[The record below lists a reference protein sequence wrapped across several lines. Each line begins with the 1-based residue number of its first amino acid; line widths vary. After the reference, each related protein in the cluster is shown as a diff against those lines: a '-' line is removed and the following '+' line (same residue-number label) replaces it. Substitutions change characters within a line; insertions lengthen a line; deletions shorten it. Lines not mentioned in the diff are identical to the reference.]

1 MNDVRREKYQVM
13 PALPAED
20 YEALK
25 ADIAA
30 RGVMVAIEVDE
41 YGNILDGYN
50 RIKVC
55 RELGINDYP
64 VVVRSGLSEAEKLTH
79 ARRVNLLRRHLS
91 QEQRRQLVADEL
103 RGDPSRSDRQIAAGL
118 GVDHKTVGAARDRLG
133 GTGEIPQLEK
143 TTGTD
148 GKARPVN
155 KQHKRRLNSG
165 IGKTTP
171 SRDKKAGPSPMLDP
185 RAWSMSTPQE
195 REAFVKTV
203 GRSEFEDALNA
214 IESGCKLARGLNSL
228 NQAWKAATEPERR
241 TFCRQYFEELNRH
254 GIRNG
259 HNGVAFI
266 CSRIILAGECATPR
280 CRRRARV
287 PATG

>member
-91 QEQRRQLVADEL
+91 QEQ
-103 RGDPSRSDRQIAAGL
+103 PRSSWP
-118 GVDHKTVGAARDRLG
+118 T
-133 GTGEIPQLEK
+133 
-143 TTGTD
+143 
-148 GKARPVN
+148 
-155 KQHKRRLNSG
+155 S
-165 IGKTTP
+165 
-171 SRDKKAGPSPMLDP
+171 
-185 RAWSMSTPQE
+185 
-195 REAFVKTV
+195 
-203 GRSEFEDALNA
+203 
-214 IESGCKLARGLNSL
+214 C
-228 NQAWKAATEPERR
+228 AATRPDGSASTTKPSGLREIDWAELGKFPSWRKRPGR
-241 TFCRQYFEELNRH
+241 TAKRGRLIDSISD
-254 GIRNG
+254 G
-259 HNGVAFI
+259 
-266 CSRIILAGECATPR
+266 
-280 CRRRARV
+280 
-287 PATG
+287 

>member
-1 MNDVRREKYQVM
+1 VFAGAATHRRAPVRDGQSAPNECGVQPKEATMNDVRREKYQVM

-103 RGDPSRSDRQIAAGL
+103 RGDPSRSDRQIAAGSASTTKPSGLREIDWAEL
-118 GVDHKTVGAARDRLG
+118 GKFPSWRKRPGRTAKRGRL
-133 GTGEIPQLEK
+133 IDSIS
-143 TTGTD
+143 D
-148 GKARPVN
+148 G
-155 KQHKRRLNSG
+155 
-165 IGKTTP
+165 
-171 SRDKKAGPSPMLDP
+171 
-185 RAWSMSTPQE
+185 
-195 REAFVKTV
+195 
-203 GRSEFEDALNA
+203 
-214 IESGCKLARGLNSL
+214 
-228 NQAWKAATEPERR
+228 
-241 TFCRQYFEELNRH
+241 
-254 GIRNG
+254 
-259 HNGVAFI
+259 
-266 CSRIILAGECATPR
+266 
-280 CRRRARV
+280 
-287 PATG
+287 

>member
-155 KQHKRRLNSG
+155 RQHKRRLNSG

-185 RAWSMSTPQE
+185 RAWSLSTPQE
-195 REAFVKTV
+195 REAFVTIV
-203 GRSEFEDALNA
+203 GPREIECVINAVEPSHALRRFES
-214 IESGCKLARGLNSL
+214 IK
-228 NQAWKAATEPERR
+228 QAWNAATAPER
-241 TFCRQYFEELNRH
+241 L
-254 GIRNG
+254 
-259 HNGVAFI
+259 AF
-266 CSRIILAGECATPR
+266 
-280 CRRRARV
+280 AREYYDEIS
-287 PATG
+287 TLGWQQKWR

>member
-91 QEQRRQLVADEL
+91 QEQTAAARGRRAARRPVPIGSPDRRSARRRPQNR
-103 RGDPSRSDRQIAAGL
+103 RGYAGSIGRNWGNSPVGENDRDGRQSAAG
-118 GVDHKTVGAARDRLG
+118 
-133 GTGEIPQLEK
+133 
-143 TTGTD
+143 
-148 GKARPVN
+148 
-155 KQHKRRLNSG
+155 
-165 IGKTTP
+165 
-171 SRDKKAGPSPMLDP
+171 
-185 RAWSMSTPQE
+185 
-195 REAFVKTV
+195 
-203 GRSEFEDALNA
+203 
-214 IESGCKLARGLNSL
+214 
-228 NQAWKAATEPERR
+228 
-241 TFCRQYFEELNRH
+241 
-254 GIRNG
+254 
-259 HNGVAFI
+259 
-266 CSRIILAGECATPR
+266 
-280 CRRRARV
+280 
-287 PATG
+287 

>member
-91 QEQRRQLVADEL
+91 QERRRQLVADEL
-103 RGDPSRSDRQIAAGL
+103 RWRRRTPR
-118 GVDHKTVGAARDRLG
+118 
-133 GTGEIPQLEK
+133 PQAL
-143 TTGTD
+143 
-148 GKARPVN
+148 R
-155 KQHKRRLNSG
+155 
-165 IGKTTP
+165 
-171 SRDKKAGPSPMLDP
+171 P
-185 RAWSMSTPQE
+185 RAAPT
-195 REAFVKTV
+195 R
-203 GRSEFEDALNA
+203 
-214 IESGCKLARGLNSL
+214 
-228 NQAWKAATEPERR
+228 
-241 TFCRQYFEELNRH
+241 
-254 GIRNG
+254 
-259 HNGVAFI
+259 
-266 CSRIILAGECATPR
+266 
-280 CRRRARV
+280 
-287 PATG
+287 

>member
-1 MNDVRREKYQVM
+1 MWGATEGGNMNDVRREKYQVM

-91 QEQRRQLVADEL
+91 QGQRRQ
-103 RGDPSRSDRQIAAGL
+103 RGRRAARRPVPIGSPNRCRARRRPQNRRGCARSIGRNWGNSPVGENDRDGRQSAAG
-118 GVDHKTVGAARDRLG
+118 
-133 GTGEIPQLEK
+133 
-143 TTGTD
+143 
-148 GKARPVN
+148 
-155 KQHKRRLNSG
+155 
-165 IGKTTP
+165 
-171 SRDKKAGPSPMLDP
+171 
-185 RAWSMSTPQE
+185 
-195 REAFVKTV
+195 
-203 GRSEFEDALNA
+203 
-214 IESGCKLARGLNSL
+214 
-228 NQAWKAATEPERR
+228 
-241 TFCRQYFEELNRH
+241 
-254 GIRNG
+254 
-259 HNGVAFI
+259 
-266 CSRIILAGECATPR
+266 
-280 CRRRARV
+280 
-287 PATG
+287 

>member
-133 GTGEIPQLEK
+133 GTGEIPQFREVLAGLDTRLDTPPSIEA
-143 TTGTD
+143 D
-148 GKARPVN
+148 QEP
-155 KQHKRRLNSG
+155 RRAVASSLPTRG
-165 IGKTTP
+165 
-171 SRDKKAGPSPMLDP
+171 
-185 RAWSMSTPQE
+185 
-195 REAFVKTV
+195 V
-203 GRSEFEDALNA
+203 GR
-214 IESGCKLARGLNSL
+214 
-228 NQAWKAATEPERR
+228 
-241 TFCRQYFEELNRH
+241 
-254 GIRNG
+254 
-259 HNGVAFI
+259 
-266 CSRIILAGECATPR
+266 
-280 CRRRARV
+280 
-287 PATG
+287 

>member
-79 ARRVNLLRRHLS
+79 ARRVNLLRRRHPS
-91 QEQRRQLVADEL
+91 W
-103 RGDPSRSDRQIAAGL
+103 GDPSESHALQAQP
-118 GVDHKTVGAARDRLG
+118 AR
-133 GTGEIPQLEK
+133 
-143 TTGTD
+143 
-148 GKARPVN
+148 A
-155 KQHKRRLNSG
+155 
-165 IGKTTP
+165 
-171 SRDKKAGPSPMLDP
+171 
-185 RAWSMSTPQE
+185 
-195 REAFVKTV
+195 
-203 GRSEFEDALNA
+203 
-214 IESGCKLARGLNSL
+214 
-228 NQAWKAATEPERR
+228 
-241 TFCRQYFEELNRH
+241 
-254 GIRNG
+254 
-259 HNGVAFI
+259 
-266 CSRIILAGECATPR
+266 
-280 CRRRARV
+280 
-287 PATG
+287 

>member
-30 RGVMVAIEVDE
+30 RGVMVAIEMDE

-155 KQHKRRLNSG
+155 RQHKRRLISG
-165 IGKTTP
+165 IGKTMP

-185 RAWSMSTPQE
+185 RAWSLSTPQA
-195 REAFVKTV
+195 REAFVREV
-203 GRSEFEDALNA
+203 GPRDIEAVIKAIRLNDQLPEA
-214 IESGCKLARGLNSL
+214 AKKGCSIGPENRELSDVVHDRERLARFKRLMVQPEAIWVWEQL
-228 NQAWKAATEPERR
+228 ELAWEALRGQTMP
-241 TFCRQYFEELNRH
+241 
-254 GIRNG
+254 
-259 HNGVAFI
+259 
-266 CSRIILAGECATPR
+266 
-280 CRRRARV
+280 
-287 PATG
+287 

>member
-30 RGVMVAIEVDE
+30 RGVMVAIEMDE
-41 YGNILDGYN
+41 YGNVLDGYN

-155 KQHKRRLNSG
+155 RQHKRRLNSG

-185 RAWSMSTPQE
+185 RAWSLSTPQA
-195 REAFVKTV
+195 REAFVRDV
-203 GRSEFEDALNA
+203 GPRDIEAVIKAIRLNDQLPEA
-214 IESGCKLARGLNSL
+214 ADVVHDRERLARFKRLMVHPEAIWVCEQL
-228 NQAWKAATEPERR
+228 EEAW
-241 TFCRQYFEELNRH
+241 
-254 GIRNG
+254 
-259 HNGVAFI
+259 
-266 CSRIILAGECATPR
+266 CAPR
-280 CRRRARV
+280 
-287 PATG
+287 G